1 MIAGKFWLKHGGK
14 WFLNVLPM
22 INLKNTG
29 ISWLTSVLKISLL
42 EIITFR
48 STHWRCSVKKV
59 FFRNFLK
66 FTGKHLR
73 QGLFFNKVSGLRPC
87 RPWGLVCNFIKREAL
102 AHVFSCEFCEI
113 SKITFFI
120 EHLRRTA
127 SALCVYFY
135 ILKISNQ
142 AIFKINIFFVSPILL
157 F

>member
-1 MIAGKFWLKHGGK
+1 MVNFY
-14 WFLNVLPM
+14 
-22 INLKNTG
+22 
-29 ISWLTSVLKISLL
+29 VLKISLL
-42 EIITFR
+42 EIIIFR

-113 SKITFFI
+113 SKIAFFI

-142 AIFKINIFFVSPILL
+142 AIFKIDIFLSLPSYYSNSYRGCPNKL